1 LDRAAEASWATGG
14 AARTQLGGERGAQ
27 ASSLLPAAAPDA
39 AEAMMGSRPQVGHHH
54 HGVPMP
60 GQAAMP
66 GVSMPAPGS
75 QGPIVTRRIAQGSML
90 SMQRPREAATASAP
104 RPVAVVG
111 PGGHAPVA
119 TSLGNLAGHPMG
131 HPGAQRVPPPG
142 VAGSDKLKPGIRQ
155 TIESIVS
162 TGSQADYLKPEQTI
176 ILFDWD
182 DTLCPSNWIRE
193 NRPALSFFKPAP
205 QDERF
210 QRPLR
215 ELQKSVEATLILA
228 MKLGKVVIVTNAMEP
243 WVETSCRNFL
253 PQLVPLVSQIPVLYA
268 RSIYDSLG
276 LDSSKRQQQQQA
288 AMPGM
293 YTATGQNKLAGM
305 NARLQMQMDELA
317 PQRWKELAFEQEI
330 TGFYSRYA
338 HQSWKNVISIGDS
351 IFERDA
357 VRRVVVNRTLTNKKC
372 RTKTAKLL
380 DEPEVDEL
388 IAQVR
393 VIHDALGLMVQYDGN
408 LDIEI
413 DEEDLKLDLSL
424 AEKIMDR

>member
-1 LDRAAEASWATGG
+1 
-14 AARTQLGGERGAQ
+14 
-27 ASSLLPAAAPDA
+27 
-39 AEAMMGSRPQVGHHH
+39 
-54 HGVPMP
+54 
-60 GQAAMP
+60 
-66 GVSMPAPGS
+66 
-75 QGPIVTRRIAQGSML
+75 ML
-90 SMQRPREAATASAP
+90 SMQRPREGIAAAAAP
-104 RPVAVVG
+104 RPVAVGGSTAAGATAPRQVVG
-111 PGGHAPVA
+111 LGHPAAAPVL
-119 TSLGNLAGHPMG
+119 SS
-131 HPGAQRVPPPG
+131 GAADSG
-142 VAGSDKLKPGIRQ
+142 KLKPSVRQ

-193 NRPALSFFKPAP
+193 NRPVLSFFKPAP
-205 QDERF
+205 TDEKF

-215 ELQKSVEATLILA
+215 ELQVSVEATLKLA
-228 MKLGKVVIVTNAMEP
+228 LKLGKVVIVTNAMEP

-253 PQLVPLVSQIPVLYA
+253 PQLVPIVSQIPVVYA
-268 RSIYDSLG
+268 RSVYDSIG
-276 LDSSKRQQQQQA
+276 VDRPRPAPQA

-293 YTATGQNKLAGM
+293 YAANGHNKLGAI
-305 NARLQMQMDELA
+305 NARLHVQSDELA
-317 PQRWKELAFEQEI
+317 PQRWKELAFQQEI
-330 TGFYSRYA
+330 DGFYSRYS

-357 VRRVVVNRTLTNKKC
+357 VRRVVVNRPLTHKKC

-393 VIHDALGLMVQYDGN
+393 VIHDALCLMVQYDGN

>member
-1 LDRAAEASWATGG
+1 
-14 AARTQLGGERGAQ
+14 
-27 ASSLLPAAAPDA
+27 
-39 AEAMMGSRPQVGHHH
+39 
-54 HGVPMP
+54 MP
-60 GQAAMP
+60 S
-66 GVSMPAPGS
+66 V
-75 QGPIVTRRIAQGSML
+75 
-90 SMQRPREAATASAP
+90 
-104 RPVAVVG
+104 
-111 PGGHAPVA
+111 
-119 TSLGNLAGHPMG
+119 
-131 HPGAQRVPPPG
+131 
-142 VAGSDKLKPGIRQ
+142 RQ
-155 TIESIVS
+155 TIESLAS
-162 TGSQADYLKPEQTI
+162 TGSQSEYFKPEQTI

-193 NRPALSFFKPAP
+193 NRPTLSFFKPAP
-205 QDERF
+205 ADEKY

-215 ELQKSVEATLILA
+215 ELQKHVEATVRLA
-228 MKLGKVVIVTNAMEP
+228 MKMGKVIIVTNAMEP

-253 PQLVPLVSQIPVLYA
+253 PLLLPLVSQIPVIYA
-268 RSIYDSLG
+268 RSIYDTFTCDARKASAAARG
-276 LDSSKRQQQQQA
+276 SSPGA

-293 YTATGQNKLAGM
+293 YTASGVNKLAAC
-305 NARLQMQMDELA
+305 NARLAQQADELA

-330 TGFYSRYA
+330 TGFYSRYQ

-357 VRRVVVNRTLTNKKC
+357 VRRVVCNRPSAQKKC

-380 DEPEVDEL
+380 DEPEIDEL

>member
-1 LDRAAEASWATGG
+1 
-14 AARTQLGGERGAQ
+14 
-27 ASSLLPAAAPDA
+27 
-39 AEAMMGSRPQVGHHH
+39 M
-54 HGVPMP
+54 
-60 GQAAMP
+60 
-66 GVSMPAPGS
+66 
-75 QGPIVTRRIAQGSML
+75 
-90 SMQRPREAATASAP
+90 
-104 RPVAVVG
+104 
-111 PGGHAPVA
+111 
-119 TSLGNLAGHPMG
+119 
-131 HPGAQRVPPPG
+131 
-142 VAGSDKLKPGIRQ
+142 
-155 TIESIVS
+155 VS
-162 TGSQADYLKPEQTI
+162 TGSQSDYFKPEQTI

-205 QDERF
+205 QEEKY
-210 QRPLR
+210 QKPLR
-215 ELQKSVEATLILA
+215 ELQKHVEAVLKLA
-228 MKLGKVVIVTNAMEP
+228 LKMGKVIIVTNAMDP

-253 PQLVPLVSQIPVLYA
+253 PTLMPYVVDIPVIYA
-268 RSIYDSLG
+268 RSIFDQHNC
-276 LDSSKRQQQQQA
+276 DPIRRQQGRSGSVSRNGGGSGA
-288 AMPGM
+288 LPGL
-293 YTATGQNKLAGM
+293 YNANGHNKLGNY
-305 NARLQMQMDELA
+305 NARLAMQQVDEMA

-357 VRRVVVNRTLTNKKC
+357 VRRVVVNRPSAKKKC

-380 DEPEVDEL
+380 DEPEIEEL
-388 IAQVR
+388 IAQVK

>member
-1 LDRAAEASWATGG
+1 MP
-14 AARTQLGGERGAQ
+14 Q
-27 ASSLLPAAAPDA
+27 AS
-39 AEAMMGSRPQVGHHH
+39 G
-54 HGVPMP
+54 
-60 GQAAMP
+60 
-66 GVSMPAPGS
+66 
-75 QGPIVTRRIAQGSML
+75 TR
-90 SMQRPREAATASAP
+90 
-104 RPVAVVG
+104 
-111 PGGHAPVA
+111 
-119 TSLGNLAGHPMG
+119 
-131 HPGAQRVPPPG
+131 
-142 VAGSDKLKPGIRQ
+142 LKPSVRQ
-155 TIESIVS
+155 TIESMVS
-162 TGSQADYLKPEQTI
+162 TGSTSEYFKPEQTI

-205 QDERF
+205 NEEKY

-215 ELQKSVEATLILA
+215 DLQKHVEATLKLA
-228 MKLGKVVIVTNAMEP
+228 LKMGKVVIVTNAMEP

-253 PQLVPLVSQIPVLYA
+253 PLLLPMVMQIPVIYA
-268 RSIYDSLG
+268 RSIFDTQSVDPLRNKATSVARG
-276 LDSSKRQQQQQA
+276 SSPSRA
-288 AMPGM
+288 PLPGM
-293 YTATGQNKLAGM
+293 YSASGQNKLAGY
-305 NARLQMQMDELA
+305 NARLAMQAQADEMA
-317 PQRWKELAFEQEI
+317 PQKWKELAFELEI
-330 TGFYSRYA
+330 SGFYSRYA

-357 VRRVVVNRTLTNKKC
+357 VRRVVLNRPSAKKKC

-380 DEPEVDEL
+380 DEPEIDEL

>member
-1 LDRAAEASWATGG
+1 
-14 AARTQLGGERGAQ
+14 
-27 ASSLLPAAAPDA
+27 
-39 AEAMMGSRPQVGHHH
+39 
-54 HGVPMP
+54 MP
-60 GQAAMP
+60 GQAAVAP
-66 GVSMPAPGS
+66 GVAMPAS
-75 QGPIVTRRIAQGSML
+75 ASHQGPIVTRRIAGPQGVANF
-90 SMQRPREAATASAP
+90 SMQRPRDPGAVALAP
-104 RPVAVVG
+104 RPVAVQVG
-111 PGGHAPVA
+111 PSPGFAPPVV
-119 TSLGNLAGHPMG
+119 SLGQPT
-131 HPGAQRVPPPG
+131 PPL
-142 VAGSDKLKPGIRQ
+142 GSQPVGSAAASAAATRLKPGIRQ

-162 TGSQADYLKPEQTI
+162 TGSQADYIKPEQTI

-193 NRPALSFFKPAP
+193 NRPVLSFFKPAP
-205 QDERF
+205 QDEKF

-215 ELQKSVEATLILA
+215 ELTVAVEATLKLA
-228 MKLGKVVIVTNAMEP
+228 LKLGKVVIVTNAMEP

-253 PQLVPLVSQIPVLYA
+253 PQLVPIVSQIPVLYA
-268 RSIYDSLG
+268 RSIYDSHCVDNSRRL
-276 LDSSKRQQQQQA
+276 QQQQAQQQA

-293 YTATGQNKLAGM
+293 YTATGQNKLGAI
-305 NARLQMQMDELA
+305 NARLAGQAMDELL
-317 PQRWKELAFEQEI
+317 PQRWKELAFQQEI
-330 TGFYSRYA
+330 TGFYSRYNL
-338 HQSWKNVISIGDS
+338 QSWKNVISIGDS

-357 VRRVVVNRTLTNKKC
+357 VRRVVSTRQLQHKKC